1 MCCWACVIMRVIS
14 QMMTALFLPQAMV
27 NLITGVLLILVLII
41 DRFTSNK
48 EQD

>member
-1 MCCWACVIMRVIS
+1 
-14 QMMTALFLPQAMV
+14 MTALLLPQAMV
-27 NLITGVLLILVLII
+27 NLITGALLILVLII